1 MLNMY
6 RCIRKVYIDDK
17 LIENF
22 TSYDEGNKM
31 SENPPENVTY
41 HINWD
46 TLGDRSC
53 IKELIGVPNRV
64 SRFCGKKVII
74 TDDTTSFLCPTIYKF
89 KEGRDE
95 LNIKIEMIWKQY
107 IPTIN
112 EILKWHNGDQAIQY
126 LKDRGLSVC
135 PVIK

>member
-6 RCIRKVYIDDK
+6 KCIRKVYIDDK

-22 TSYDEGNKM
+22 TICEGRKM

-46 TLGDRSC
+46 TLGDGLY
-53 IKELIGVPNRV
+53 IKELIGVPNRI

-74 TDDTTSFLCPTIYKF
+74 TDDTSLFCPTIYKF
-89 KEGRDE
+89 KEGKDE
-95 LNIKIEMIWKQY
+95 LNIRIEKIWKQY
-107 IPTIN
+107 SPSMG
-112 EILKWHNGDQAIQY
+112 ELFKWYDGDQAIHY

-135 PVIK
+135 PVANKK